1 MVRREANNKIVQ
13 LKFIIPSI
21 QLICIIHFVL
31 KNPSCYKYLLYTLIP
46 RIPLSLILY
55 KLVPFLSLSIL
66 SLTEFERAIESKKVK
81 SQSQRMKNMH

>member
-21 QLICIIHFVL
+21 ELICIYFVL
-31 KNPSCYKYLLYTLIP
+31 KNPSGYAYLLYTLIP

-81 SQSQRMKNMH
+81 SQSQRMKHMH